1 MTPVNTII
9 SVVLLFTIIA
19 VMFDLKKER
28 IIPNYLSYF
37 LVIFGLGAH
46 AIISLLESSIWPLA
60 YSILGTVILFTFGAA
75 LYYTG
80 VWAGGDTKM
89 LAGFGATLATMPS
102 IAVWPFLFTIVLN
115 ILLLGSIIG
124 LLWSIGLAIKH
135 RENFVIEVRKIISN
149 FHWVIALLYASLVVV
164 ILTFIFQKFTFETS
178 FSWAVTVIVF
188 YLFVSLKAVENSCM
202 YKTIKANELIE
213 GDWIAEPI
221 KHKGKI
227 VYEPNKVGI
236 EQTDIDKLISLKVK
250 SIRVKDGLPYL
261 PAFLVALIVSLFGID
276 VMFLIFKS
284 LV

>member
-9 SVVLLFTIIA
+9 AVVLLFTIIA
-19 VMFDLKKER
+19 VGFDLKKER

-37 LVIFGLGAH
+37 LIIFGLGSH
-46 AIISLLESSIWPLA
+46 TIISLLDASIWPLA
-60 YSILGTVILFTFGAA
+60 YSIIGTVVLFTFGAI
-75 LYYTG
+75 LYYAG

-89 LAGFGATLATMPS
+89 LTGFGATLATVP
-102 IAVWPFLFTIVLN
+102 AVVGWPFLFTIVFN
-115 ILLLGSIIG
+115 ILLLGSVMG

-135 RENFVIEVRKIISN
+135 RKEFVIEASKIVSKSR
-149 FHWVIALLYASLVVV
+149 WVVALLYASLILV
-164 ILTFIFQKFTFETS
+164 ILSFVFQKFAFETS
-178 FSWAVTVIVF
+178 FIWATTVLLF

-202 YKTIKANELIE
+202 YKTIKADELIE

-221 KHKGKI
+221 KHKNKI
-227 VYEPNKVGI
+227 IYKPSKVGI
-236 EQTDIDKLISLKVK
+236 EQTDINKLVSLKVK

-276 VMFLIFKS
+276 VMFFIFKS